1 MFREREGE
9 SKPQIEEEMWTAL
22 VGSIAHART
31 MNRQQT
37 RAILSKTHSSLYFDH
52 AHERLMFPS
61 STQSAIPKRKRP
73 VTPSEGFLW
82 KQIRNRR
89 ASRASRRE
97 PSVAHRGRRL
107 LIVRT
112 FLKFN
117 HYVRIRCVCVY
128 VRDVKDNCGCS
139 VRFFMR
145 KRGPKRPLFSGRS
158 FTTTP
163 PPSAI
168 ILIKSTRR
176 SEKCLTG
183 WATFRGRWLDS
194 CEHIRHHHHPR
205 AVAVIVVVWIVV
217 WIAARRRRRR
227 RAKNKFFVTTTAATA
242 TALASFRVQQTPTSA
257 SAVCDHLRTS
267 PPHKRT
273 LNWMLEWLHSLW
285 KHWNLKQRQRQRER
299 I

>member
-73 VTPSEGFLW
+73 VIPSEGFLW

-97 PSVAHRGRRL
+97 PSFAHRGRIL

-112 FLKFN
+112 FQKFN

-139 VRFFMR
+139 VRFLWGNEAPTR
-145 KRGPKRPLFSGRS
+145 AGLFFQYAPSPQQHL
-158 FTTTP
+158 P
-163 PPSAI
+163 PAI
-168 ILIKSTRR
+168 ILHKKKRR
-176 SEKCLTG
+176 NVLPVEQHFAADGSIH
-183 WATFRGRWLDS
+183 ANTFVIII
-194 CEHIRHHHHPR
+194 IR
-205 AVAVIVVVWIVV
+205 
-217 WIAARRRRRR
+217 AR
-227 RAKNKFFVTTTAATA
+227 
-242 TALASFRVQQTPTSA
+242 
-257 SAVCDHLRTS
+257 
-267 PPHKRT
+267 
-273 LNWMLEWLHSLW
+273 
-285 KHWNLKQRQRQRER
+285 
-299 I
+299 

>member
-97 PSVAHRGRRL
+97 PSVAHRGRML

-112 FLKFN
+112 FQKFN

-128 VRDVKDNCGCS
+128 VCDVKDNFGCS
-139 VRFFMR
+139 VRFFYEAT
-145 KRGPKRPLFSGRS
+145 RGPNKGLF
-158 FTTTP
+158 F
-163 PPSAI
+163 
-168 ILIKSTRR
+168 
-176 SEKCLTG
+176 
-183 WATFRGRWLDS
+183 
-194 CEHIRHHHHPR
+194 
-205 AVAVIVVVWIVV
+205 
-217 WIAARRRRRR
+217 
-227 RAKNKFFVTTTAATA
+227 
-242 TALASFRVQQTPTSA
+242 
-257 SAVCDHLRTS
+257 
-267 PPHKRT
+267 
-273 LNWMLEWLHSLW
+273 
-285 KHWNLKQRQRQRER
+285 
-299 I
+299 

>member
-31 MNRQQT
+31 MNRQQI

-73 VTPSEGFLW
+73 VIPSEGFLW

-97 PSVAHRGRRL
+97 PSVAHRGRIL

-112 FLKFN
+112 FQKFN

-139 VRFFMR
+139 VRFFNEETR
-145 KRGPKRPLFSGRS
+145 PQQGPLFSVRS

-163 PPSAI
+163 PPLRNNINKKYKKKRRNVLPVEQYFAADGSIHANTFVNI
-168 ILIKSTRR
+168 I
-176 SEKCLTG
+176 
-183 WATFRGRWLDS
+183 
-194 CEHIRHHHHPR
+194 IR
-205 AVAVIVVVWIVV
+205 
-217 WIAARRRRRR
+217 AR
-227 RAKNKFFVTTTAATA
+227 
-242 TALASFRVQQTPTSA
+242 
-257 SAVCDHLRTS
+257 
-267 PPHKRT
+267 
-273 LNWMLEWLHSLW
+273 
-285 KHWNLKQRQRQRER
+285 
-299 I
+299 